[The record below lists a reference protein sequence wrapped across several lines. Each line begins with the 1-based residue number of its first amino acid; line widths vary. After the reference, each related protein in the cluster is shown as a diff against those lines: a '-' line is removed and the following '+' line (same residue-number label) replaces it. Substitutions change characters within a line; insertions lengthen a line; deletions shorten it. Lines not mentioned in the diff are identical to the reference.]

1 MHPVQE
7 VFKERIGYNHLYE
20 VLVSLGH
27 PSRHLLRELM
37 NMVRWAFQAV
47 HWCTFGQP
55 VHFPLTHVL
64 CGCVSPS
71 VQAVEGDHSSVG
83 LLGISNVEPLLL
95 LVQWLPDLD
104 SSEQQIFMADWL
116 RRICCLNRQ
125 TRATC
130 VNAAMVMQALAVLE
144 RHQRLHRACAESL
157 FGLVGS
163 LGSQSLSAREL
174 LGFLHLLRPPDSSQA
189 HPYVGPALRSLL
201 AMVRK
206 QGLESAMQY
215 FDLSPSMA
223 GIVVPTVQRWPGS
236 SISFFAWLSLD
247 QDQLG
252 PSSKDK
258 RKQLYRWINKPT
270 TITTGFTSHSELQWL
285 SLFNLAQFFY
295 TWRDRIRGLHQLSW
309 PVGCGCMHKEGV
321 RHCLAARLL
330 FLWLPMGEFDWMAFN
345 CFKCFLHRS
354 IINFTNFNQI

>member
-1 MHPVQE
+1 
-7 VFKERIGYNHLYE
+7 
-20 VLVSLGH
+20 
-27 PSRHLLRELM
+27 
-37 NMVRWAFQAV
+37 
-47 HWCTFGQP
+47 
-55 VHFPLTHVL
+55 
-64 CGCVSPS
+64 
-71 VQAVEGDHSSVG
+71 
-83 LLGISNVEPLLL
+83 
-95 LVQWLPDLD
+95 
-104 SSEQQIFMADWL
+104 MADWL

-130 VNAAMVMQALAVLE
+130 VNAAMVMQALAVLG

-174 LGFLHLLRPPDSSQA
+174 LGFLHFLRPPDSSTA

-201 AMVRK
+201 VMVRK

-215 FDLSPSMA
+215 FDLWPSMA

-258 RKQLYRWINKPT
+258 RKQLYRWGGGVKTAQLPQVSHHT
-270 TITTGFTSHSELQWL
+270 LTQRGFSIS
-285 SLFNLAQFFY
+285 SLTAFLHLGGQDLRPSLAQLVCWWWLCARRRS
-295 TWRDRIRGLHQLSW
+295 TSPSCCQITASVTL
-309 PVGCGCMHKEGV
+309 CG
-321 RHCLAARLL
+321 
-330 FLWLPMGEFDWMAFN
+330 
-345 CFKCFLHRS
+345 
-354 IINFTNFNQI
+354 

>member
-1 MHPVQE
+1 MHLC
-7 VFKERIGYNHLYE
+7 R
-20 VLVSLGH
+20 
-27 PSRHLLRELM
+27 LLIRPICLLS
-37 NMVRWAFQAV
+37 N
-47 HWCTFGQP
+47 TF
-55 VHFPLTHVL
+55 VA
-64 CGCVSPS
+64 VSPWI
-71 VQAVEGDHSSVG
+71 QAVEGDHSSVG

-174 LGFLHLLRPPDSSQA
+174 LGFLHLLRPPDSSKA
-189 HPYVGPALRSLL
+189 HPYAGPALRSLL

-252 PSSKDK
+252 LSSKDK
-258 RKQLYRWINKPT
+258 RKQLYRWREKAENS
-270 TITTGFTSHSELQWL
+270 TITT
-285 SLFNLAQFFY
+285 
-295 TWRDRIRGLHQLSW
+295 
-309 PVGCGCMHKEGV
+309 
-321 RHCLAARLL
+321 
-330 FLWLPMGEFDWMAFN
+330 AFN
-345 CFKCFLHRS
+345 SYADLD
-354 IINFTNFNQI
+354 

>member
-1 MHPVQE
+1 M
-7 VFKERIGYNHLYE
+7 
-20 VLVSLGH
+20 
-27 PSRHLLRELM
+27 
-37 NMVRWAFQAV
+37 
-47 HWCTFGQP
+47 
-55 VHFPLTHVL
+55 
-64 CGCVSPS
+64 
-71 VQAVEGDHSSVG
+71 G

-130 VNAAMVMQALAVLE
+130 VNAAMVMQALAVLG

-174 LGFLHLLRPPDSSQA
+174 LGFLHFLRPPDSSTA

-201 AMVRK
+201 VMVRK

-215 FDLSPSMA
+215 FDLWPSMA

-258 RKQLYRWINKPT
+258 RKQLYRWGGENST
-270 TITTGFTSHSELQWL
+270 VTTGFTSHTDSTWL
-285 SLFNLAQFFY
+285 LHFILDSFFTPGGTGFEAFISSAGLLVVAVCTKKEYVTVLLPDYCFCDSL
-295 TWRDRIRGLHQLSW
+295 WVS
-309 PVGCGCMHKEGV
+309 
-321 RHCLAARLL
+321 
-330 FLWLPMGEFDWMAFN
+330 
-345 CFKCFLHRS
+345 
-354 IINFTNFNQI
+354 

>member
-1 MHPVQE
+1 
-7 VFKERIGYNHLYE
+7 
-20 VLVSLGH
+20 
-27 PSRHLLRELM
+27 M
-37 NMVRWAFQAV
+37 NMCRLLIRPI
-47 HWCTFGQP
+47 CLLSNTF
-55 VHFPLTHVL
+55 VA
-64 CGCVSPS
+64 VSPWI
-71 VQAVEGDHSSVG
+71 QAVEGDHSSVG

-174 LGFLHLLRPPDSSQA
+174 LGFLHLLRPPDSSKA
-189 HPYVGPALRSLL
+189 HPYAGPALRSLL

-247 QDQLG
+247 QDQL
-252 PSSKDK
+252 SSKDK
-258 RKQLYRWINKPT
+258 RKQLYRWGEKQKIVQLPQLPLPMLRL
-270 TITTGFTSHSELQWL
+270 I
-285 SLFNLAQFFY
+285 SLFNPLQLFY
-295 TWRDRIRGLHQLSW
+295 TWRDRI
-309 PVGCGCMHKEGV
+309 
-321 RHCLAARLL
+321 
-330 FLWLPMGEFDWMAFN
+330 
-345 CFKCFLHRS
+345 
-354 IINFTNFNQI
+354 

>member
-1 MHPVQE
+1 MFLMYFKCNLVVLPVQE

-20 VLVSLGH
+20 VLISLGQ

-37 NMVRWAFQAV
+37 NMVRSAFHRMHLCRLLIGSVCLPAY
-47 HWCTFGQP
+47 TF
-55 VHFPLTHVL
+55 VEY
-64 CGCVSPS
+64 VSPWI
-71 VQAVEGDHSSVG
+71 QAVEGDHSSVG

-116 RRICCLNRQ
+116 RRISCLNRQ

-174 LGFLHLLRPPDSSQA
+174 LGFLHLLRPPDSSKA

-258 RKQLYRWINKPT
+258 RKQLYRWGAKQKRVQLP
-270 TITTGFTSHSELQWL
+270 QV
-285 SLFNLAQFFY
+285 SLHIL
-295 TWRDRIRGLHQLSW
+295 T
-309 PVGCGCMHKEGV
+309 
-321 RHCLAARLL
+321 
-330 FLWLPMGEFDWMAFN
+330 
-345 CFKCFLHRS
+345 
-354 IINFTNFNQI
+354 